1 MPKAPAQDALVAPFE
16 VVNAKGHAYE
26 QVIKGG
32 LTAFKPR
39 GRSLP
44 SAPGCRWGIRGGILH
59 NEVKNEDGKITELP
73 HIGPNLASHMHMFV
87 ETTDHHSVEFAAPS
101 GYVRLH
107 QDRAQAASRA
117 PSGPRFAQRTPT
129 RDRIKPS
136 RERRAASAGRAE
148 GKVHR
153 AGPKFAS

>member
-1 MPKAPAQDALVAPFE
+1 MSRDVVLGTTDPAAAGAGLGSPGRVAAEAIAAAEEALA
-16 VVNAKGHAYE
+16 
-26 QVIKGG
+26 
-32 LTAFKPR
+32 
-39 GRSLP
+39 RSAAIVTEKWLP
-44 SAPGCRWGIRGGILH
+44 SPDADRRDSVDADRL
-59 NEVKNEDGKITELP
+59 D
-73 HIGPNLASHMHMFV
+73 
-87 ETTDHHSVEFAAPS
+87 SVEFAAPS